1 MTIVMPGNLH
11 LVSGLSMDEFQDALK
26 LWKTV
31 RDHDKYYTFP
41 EILRQLGCDTNIIR
55 CDYCGQKVNPED
67 EYKPCKYCGASLCT
81 LIRFV

>member
-41 EILRQLGCDTNIIR
+41 EILWRLGCDTNIIGIR
-55 CDYCGQKVNPED
+55 CHYCGQKVNSED
-67 EYKPCKYCGASLCT
+67 EYKPCQYCGAPL
-81 LIRFV
+81 